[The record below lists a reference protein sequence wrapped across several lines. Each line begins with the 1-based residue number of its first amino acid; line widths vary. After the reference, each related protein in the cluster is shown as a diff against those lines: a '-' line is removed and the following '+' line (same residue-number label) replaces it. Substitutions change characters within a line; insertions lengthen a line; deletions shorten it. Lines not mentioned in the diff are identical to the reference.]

1 MLVKYFGVVLEC
13 RLTWREHVDV
23 KVRKPHNLLWAC
35 RRACDAM
42 WDLRPKVV
50 HWYYVSIIRPSITF
64 ASLV

>member
-1 MLVKYFGVVLEC
+1 M
-13 RLTWREHVDV
+13 DV